1 MDDQILRNYQ
11 QPSGADGPPPAYPPI
26 FNWAPDNA
34 PPEIAAFFARPA
46 FDPRAEQIA
55 REALADIRARGDAAV
70 LDCIRKFENQTLAA
84 ENLRV
89 ARDELNA
96 ARDQVDSDFIAACRE
111 SHNRIMQFARAGMKK
126 DWTISTPKG
135 GLVGEQFSPLE
146 RVGAYIPGGAAPL
159 VSTALMTITLA
170 KAAGVPEIAACS
182 PAGAGGALNPYL
194 LFAMEAAGA
203 TEIYRVGG
211 IQAIGALA
219 YGTQT
224 IRKVQKIAGPGGPFV
239 TAAKRLVYGAVAL
252 DLVAGPSEIAVL
264 ADESAKAEQ
273 VAADLL
279 SQAEHGT
286 GSEKILLVTT
296 DARLALAV
304 RLELAR
310 QAATL
315 SRRSAIQSVI
325 REGALIIVVNH
336 LDHGMELCNRF
347 APEHLEIIV
356 REPRN
361 WLKKVRNAGAVF
373 VGAWTPECAG
383 DFVAGPSHVLPT
395 GGAAAMFSGL
405 TVDDFRKRTSVI
417 SFTRADLHA
426 TLDTIETFGRVEG
439 LDAHARS
446 ARIRF
451 AKPAPQPDSLV

>member
-1 MDDQILRNYQ
+1 MDNRIPQ
-11 QPSGADGPPPAYPPI
+11 QSSPPEPEQAAAAARPPI
-26 FNWAPDNA
+26 CNWTPEHE

-84 ENLRV
+84 DNLRV
-89 ARDELNA
+89 SRAEINA
-96 ARDQVDSDFIAACRE
+96 AREQVDSDFVAACRE
-111 SHNRIMQFARAGMKK
+111 AHARIAQFARAGMKK
-126 DWTISTPKG
+126 DWTTATPKG
-135 GLVGEQFSPLE
+135 GVVGEQFSPLE
-146 RVGAYIPGGAAPL
+146 RVGAYVPGGAAPL

-170 KAAGVPEIAACS
+170 KAAGVPEIVACS
-182 PAGAGGALNPYL
+182 PAAADGAMNPYL
-194 LFAMEAAGA
+194 LYAMEMAGA
-203 TEIYRVGG
+203 TEIYRIGG
-211 IQAIGALA
+211 IQAIGAMA
-219 YGTQT
+219 YGTAT
-224 IRKVQKIAGPGGPFV
+224 IKKVLKIVGPGGPYV
-239 TAAKRLVYGAVAL
+239 TAAKRQVYGAAAL
-252 DLVAGPSEIAVL
+252 DLVAGPSEIAIL
-264 ADESAKAEQ
+264 ADDSAVPEQ

-296 DARLALAV
+296 AARLAQAV
-304 RLELAR
+304 QVELAR
-310 QAATL
+310 QTATL
-315 SRRSAIQSVI
+315 TRRDAIRRI
-325 REGALIIVVNH
+325 LDDGALIVVVNH

-373 VGAWTPECAG
+373 VGAWTPECVG

-426 TLDTIETFGRVEG
+426 TLDAIETFGRVEG

-451 AKPAPQPDSLV
+451 AAPAG